1 MTIYISRFFKHLG
14 AAAILKASF
23 LALTTPSFV
32 SLAAAQNSE
41 GRQFSAESG
50 ELVNTVLTFINS
62 HQHAAALAKL
72 AEALSLPALNAYER
86 GTIYQMKGASHYAL
100 NQYGPA
106 ITAFDN
112 AVSSGGLLPKEVD
125 RLRVN
130 IAQLMI
136 ADEQYA
142 KGAQALED
150 YLKAGGPEKA
160 QYVEFLVQAWLQAE
174 NYARAE
180 PWAEQW
186 FEDANPKE
194 RKHFD
199 SLNLIYYKLNQAGPQ
214 AAIVEQ
220 MVKKWPEDRAL
231 WDAWISLL
239 THSGQEEEAFAVNV
253 MLYERGA
260 LKQEEEIL
268 KLVQYYSYYG
278 IPFQAAN
285 ILEQEMNVGRVK
297 QSSERF
303 VQLADLFRQAR
314 EYERAIPILEKA
326 VSLSQD
332 GATYAKLGEALYNQ
346 GACEG
351 AETAF
356 KQAVDRGFNVGKAWM
371 LIGTCRYEGAQ
382 IEARPVCKDTT
393 KEERTQTPFARKRV
407 SALSAFKNVP
417 LSSSESKSAKKWV
430 QFIRQEAL
438 AIEDRCDFE
447 ASLVRDRCFNQIKQA
462 YDAGIFTDGF
472 KLEDQNCLKFK
483 AEYDAIYRVKIG
495 GEG

>member
-1 MTIYISRFFKHLG
+1 M
-14 AAAILKASF
+14 AANF
-23 LALTTPSFV
+23 LL
-32 SLAAAQNSE
+32 SLA
-41 GRQFSAESG
+41 
-50 ELVNTVLTFINS
+50 
-62 HQHAAALAKL
+62 
-72 AEALSLPALNAYER
+72 SLYER

-106 ITAFDN
+106 ITVFEH
-112 AVSSGGLLPKEVD
+112 AVSSGGLLPKEAD

-150 YLKAGGPEKA
+150 YLKAGGPEQP
-160 QYVEFLVQAWLQAE
+160 QYVELLVQAWLQAE

-346 GACEG
+346 GACER

-382 IEARPVCKDTT
+382 MEARPQK
-393 KEERTQTPFARKRV
+393 
-407 SALSAFKNVP
+407 
-417 LSSSESKSAKKWV
+417 KSAPKRHLHVSGSAPYRPLKM
-430 QFIRQEAL
+430 
-438 AIEDRCDFE
+438 
-447 ASLVRDRCFNQIKQA
+447 SLYLRV
-462 YDAGIFTDGF
+462 
-472 KLEDQNCLKFK
+472 
-483 AEYDAIYRVKIG
+483 RVKAPKNGCNLFAKRPSPLRIAAISKPLWCG
-495 GEG
+495 TAVSTKSSRPMMRAFSQMVSN